1 MKKALFH
8 VLAGAG
14 LALAAAC
21 SLAQN
26 AAYPARPI
34 RMIIPFQAGGLNDG
48 AGRAINQSLSA
59 LWNQPIVI
67 ENRVGANGNIGMEA
81 CARSAPDGYTI
92 CFPTGVVMSLNP
104 FAYSKLPF
112 EPLELVPVIHVG
124 TLDQVITVSTTV
136 PVKTVRELVEYG
148 KANPGK
154 LSWASLGMGS
164 TAHLYMEWLQ
174 AKTGA
179 VFTHVPYKTSAQ
191 LLQEVV
197 SGEVHIST
205 NVPSTVAPQV
215 KSGKLRALALV
226 TGPKGSPYLPGVPT
240 LASQGYD
247 LDFRNWLAL
256 YFPRG
261 TPGEFARRWN
271 SEVNKLLAD
280 PAFVER
286 YLTPI
291 SVSATGGTPEDLAA
305 FLKSNRETA
314 AELARIAQLRFD

>member
-1 MKKALFH
+1 MKK
-8 VLAGAG
+8 
-14 LALAAAC
+14 LALRSVAMMALVAPVF
-21 SLAQN
+21 AQSQ
-26 AAYPARPI
+26 YPSKPI
-34 RMIIPFQAGGLNDG
+34 RMVIPFQAGGLNDS
-48 AGRAINQSLSA
+48 AGRAINQSLSQ

-81 CARSAPDGYTI
+81 CAKSAPDGYTV

-112 EPLELVPVIHVG
+112 EPLEMVPVIHVG

-136 PVKTVRELVEYG
+136 PVKSVRELVEYG

-179 VFTHVPYKTSAQ
+179 RFTHVPYKTSAQ
-191 LLQEVV
+191 LLQEVL

-205 NVPSTVAPQV
+205 NVPATVAPQV
-215 KSGKLRALALV
+215 KAGKLRALAVV
-226 TGPKGSPYLPGVPT
+226 TGKKGSPYLPGVPT
-240 LASQGYD
+240 LASEGYD

-256 YFPRG
+256 FFPKG
-261 TPGEFARRWN
+261 TPGEIARRWN
-271 SEVNKLLAD
+271 TEVNKLLTD
-280 PAFVER
+280 PGFEEK
-286 YLTPI
+286 YLVPI
-291 SVSATGGTPEDLAA
+291 SVSATGGTPEELAA
-305 FLKSNRETA
+305 FYRANRETA
-314 AELARIAQLRFD
+314 AELARIAKLKFD